1 MARWREFEQL
11 ASQILAELEPDATV
25 VWNDSIYGH
34 LTEAPR
40 QIDVSIRWHDGPS
53 HYLTIVQAK
62 DLSAPAD
69 IGIVD
74 EFSAVVRDVNASGGI
89 LICRSGFSKTAQT
102 YARNCG
108 IRLMNI
114 HDAQSANWSLQLSIP
129 ILWLELTPIIS
140 TQAVVYLEAGDSFPT
155 RDPLGMP
162 LTYDVPTKRIDVM
175 SSFKRHWNS
184 PGTDRRPGMD
194 HFIRADKPVKA
205 IVRDS
210 ASAIVT
216 RDVHDFAIKYVVEQK
231 SWLGR
236 FRPSE
241 CRGIVDYLNDSA
253 FVASHLPVS
262 TVPFTR
268 DDHWEAIPD
277 VSRVA
282 VNLKGT
288 VVTCQK
294 VVLIDS
300 LTSEEL
306 SISYLGTD
314 PQTG

>member
-11 ASQILAELEPDATV
+11 ASRIFAELEPEAKV

-34 LTEAPR
+34 LTETPR
-40 QIDVSIRWHDGPS
+40 QIDVSIRWHDGLS
-53 HYLTIVQAK
+53 QYLTIVQAK

-74 EFSAVVRDVNASGGI
+74 EFSAVIRDVKASGGI
-89 LICRSGFSKTAQT
+89 LVCRSGFSKTAQT

-114 HDAQSANWSLQLSIP
+114 HDAQSANWALQLSIP

-140 TQAVVYLEAGDSFPT
+140 TQAVVYFEAGDSVPT

-162 LTYDVPTKRIDVM
+162 LTYDVPTRRIDVM
-175 SSFKRHWNS
+175 SSFKKHWNS
-184 PGTDRRPGMD
+184 PGTDRTPGMN
-194 HFIRADKPVKA
+194 HFIRADRPVKA
-205 IVRDS
+205 IVRDAANS
-210 ASAIVT
+210 IVT
-216 RDVHDFAIKYVVEQK
+216 RDVEDFAIKYVVDQK
-231 SWLGR
+231 SWLGQ
-236 FRPSE
+236 FEPSE
-241 CRGIVDYLNDSA
+241 CRGIVDYLDESA

-262 TVPFTR
+262 TVPFIR
-268 DDHWEAIPD
+268 DDRWQPIQD
-277 VSRVA
+277 ISRVA

-288 VVTCQK
+288 VVTCRK

-306 SISYLGTD
+306 SISYLS
-314 PQTG
+314 PELETG